1 MLHCTVSRDV
11 VVPMQHRWVH
21 RVSGHRHEW
30 LSKQNC
36 SLTPAQLAFV
46 FAALSGL
53 SLAIAGLF
61 ALSGAWMVLPF
72 ALVEVSALGIAFVFH
87 ARHATDYERIVLS
100 PEGLL
105 VEISRASRLIQ
116 QQCVPAWI
124 RVEYTGRRREL
135 IALVSADRRIEV
147 GRFVP
152 ESERS
157 GLARQLRSEMQFM
170 RS

>member
-1 MLHCTVSRDV
+1 
-11 VVPMQHRWVH
+11 
-21 RVSGHRHEW
+21 
-30 LSKQNC
+30 
-36 SLTPAQLAFV
+36 
-46 FAALSGL
+46 
-53 SLAIAGLF
+53 
-61 ALSGAWMVLPF
+61 MVLPF

-100 PEGLL
+100 PDGLL
-105 VEISRASRLIQ
+105 VEISRASSLVQ

-135 IALVSADRRIEV
+135 IALVAAGRRIEV

-157 GLARQLRSEMQFM
+157 DLARQLRSEMQLM